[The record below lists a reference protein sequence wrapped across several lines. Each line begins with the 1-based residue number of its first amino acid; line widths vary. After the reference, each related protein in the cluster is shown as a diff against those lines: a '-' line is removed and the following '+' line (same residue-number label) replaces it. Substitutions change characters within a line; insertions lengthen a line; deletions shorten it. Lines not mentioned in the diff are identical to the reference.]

1 MSFWHPSRLVTKLSQ
16 VEIDVNKDWKQ
27 YIIKNLGAPVDSYD
41 SLRKA
46 ELDSHKTASVLD
58 HPDSSVTLEKL
69 VKGVSIK
76 DIMRWKGPWW
86 YCNNWA
92 PANFLDTEVWGSG
105 SVGWGTYRMELIT
118 GATQGSGARV
128 YKVVPRGFW
137 GVRRYFYVLVFI
149 NYYSDLYAHI
159 GSGYV
164 PSTTDGNT
172 YDHIGY
178 KLIGNTLYGTVGSG
192 TAESTLTIETITSS
206 VWRELE
212 CILDPSAGKVYFY
225 VDGTYKGSITTNLP
239 DPYGY
244 YRFYLFGASIYNTV
258 AADKRIQIYEARIV
272 QEE

>member
-1 MSFWHPSRLVTKLSQ
+1 VSFWHPSRLVTKLSQ
-16 VEIDVNKDWKQ
+16 VEIDVNKDWRQ

-92 PANFLDTEVWGSG
+92 PANFIDAGVGGSG
-105 SVGWGTYRMELIT
+105 SIGWSTWYLQLSTGTT
-118 GATQGSGARV
+118 SASWARV
-128 YKVVPRGFW
+128 IKAAPRGFW
-137 GVRRYFYVLVFI
+137 GVGRYFYALVFI
-149 NYYSDLYAHI
+149 STYSDEYMHI

-164 PSTTDGNT
+164 PAGSADNT

-178 KLIGNTLYGTVGSG
+178 KLIGSTLYGTVGSG
-192 TAESTLTIETITSS
+192 TAESTLTIETITDS

-239 DPYGY
+239 DPYGT
-244 YRFYLFGASIYNTV
+244 YRFYLFAASIYNTA
-258 AADKRIQIYEARIV
+258 AADKRVQIYEARIV